1 VEYRGFELSAN
12 VSMLFTEVPY
22 LERFAAAA
30 HAGFTMVESRWPFDS
45 PAPSTAELDGFSSA
59 VLRSGVSLNALNFY
73 LGDLATGDRG
83 VASHP
88 DRADDLAANI
98 DAMVRVAERT
108 GTRQF
113 NLLYGQ
119 LDDRWTPVEQA
130 TAALTSIR
138 RAAVGVGAF
147 GGCVLLEPLTE
158 GQNGRYPL
166 LTADDVMD
174 LIDGPLDDL
183 DNVSLLFDVFHLGN
197 NGIDLIT
204 TASSLVSRIAHVQL
218 ADSPGRGEP
227 GSGTLPIDATLD
239 ALRAA
244 GYPGVVACEY
254 HPATETTAGLSW
266 IKDQQRSKLS

>member
-1 VEYRGFELSAN
+1 VEYRGFVLSAN
-12 VSMLFTEVPY
+12 VSMLFTELPY
-22 LERFAAAA
+22 AERFAAAA
-30 HAGFTMVESRWPFDS
+30 QAGFTLVESRWPFAS
-45 PAPSTAELDGFSSA
+45 PEPSIAEIDAFTDT
-59 VLRSGVSLNALNFY
+59 VLASGVSLNALNFH
-73 LGDLATGDRG
+73 LGDLAAGDRG
-83 VASHP
+83 IASHP
-88 DRADDLAANI
+88 DRVDDLAANI

-138 RAAVGVGAF
+138 RAAAGVGAV
-147 GGCVLLEPLTE
+147 GGRVLLEPLTE
-158 GQNGRYPL
+158 GLNGRYPL

-174 LIDGPLDDL
+174 LIDGPLEDL

-197 NGIDLIT
+197 NRVDLVA
-204 TASSLVSRIAHVQL
+204 TASSLGPRIAHVQL

-227 GSGTLPIDATLD
+227 GSGTLPINPTLD

-254 HPATETTAGLSW
+254 QPTTETTASLAW
-266 IKDQQRSKLS
+266 IKA